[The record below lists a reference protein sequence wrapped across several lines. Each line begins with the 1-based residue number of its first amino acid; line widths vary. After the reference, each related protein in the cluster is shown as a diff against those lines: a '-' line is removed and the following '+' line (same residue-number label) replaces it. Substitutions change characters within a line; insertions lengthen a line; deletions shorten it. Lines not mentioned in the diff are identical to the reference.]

1 MAIKAHV
8 SFPVRKSRGL
18 DANIAAHFA
27 RLGYR
32 LAEKSPNEWVFHRGS
47 KFASLWR
54 CDIRSFATTLRVRSV
69 SNSSGDTRVSCDWE
83 VWTFGTPKKETD
95 STMLEAEGR
104 ELKSLLRR
112 TDPPHST

>member
-1 MAIKAHV
+1 M
-8 SFPVRKSRGL
+8 
-18 DANIAAHFA
+18 
-27 RLGYR
+27 
-32 LAEKSPNEWVFHRGS
+32 
-47 KFASLWR
+47 
-54 CDIRSFATTLRVRSV
+54 
-69 SNSSGDTRVSCDWE
+69 SCDWE